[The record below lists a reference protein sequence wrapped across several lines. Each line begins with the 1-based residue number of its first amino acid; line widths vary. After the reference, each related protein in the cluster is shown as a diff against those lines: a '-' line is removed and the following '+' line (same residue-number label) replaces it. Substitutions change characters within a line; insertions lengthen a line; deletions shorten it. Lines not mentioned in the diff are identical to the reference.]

1 MIVNIFSNT
10 GHVSV
15 FFLYSF
21 FYGIESLL
29 QNVSGY
35 FLKWNRRKV
44 GNLRYITNLE
54 TDATYNIA
62 MDAWLLNT
70 LQPKEA
76 IFVIWQN
83 RKAVIVGQNQN
94 IFAEVN
100 QEYVEANDIQVVRL
114 VTGGGAVFHDLG
126 NLNFTFIVPVANS
139 ATVNFKKFVEPML
152 RALHVLN
159 IPAELSGRNDLMLD
173 GKKIS
178 GNAQRY
184 ANGYLMHHGTLLF
197 DSKIDDMV
205 HSLNVADEK
214 FISKAAKSVRS
225 RVGMIKDYAPEGTT
239 VKTFYDAL
247 VYELSNH
254 GVDRE
259 IILTPEQLAEIKTLQ
274 ERQFSQWDWNYGKS
288 PISNFHNHAKFE
300 GGIMDVYAQVENG
313 MIKALR
319 FEGDFLGLH
328 DLAPV
333 ITALT
338 GQLFNKKAILVQLQ
352 ALPYRD
358 YFGTISIEEIASLFV
373 PIRE

>member
-1 MIVNIFSNT
+1 M
-10 GHVSV
+10 
-15 FFLYSF
+15 
-21 FYGIESLL
+21 
-29 QNVSGY
+29 
-35 FLKWNRRKV
+35 
-44 GNLRYITNLE
+44 RYLTTLE

-70 LQPKEA
+70 LRPKEP

-83 RKAVIVGQNQN
+83 KKAVIVGQNQN
-94 IFAEVN
+94 TFAEVN
-100 QEYVEANDIQVVRL
+100 QEFIEANEIQVVRR

-126 NLNFTFIVPVANS
+126 NLNFTFIVPVADA

-152 RALHVLN
+152 RALHALN

-197 DSKIDDMV
+197 DSNVDNLV
-205 HSLNVADEK
+205 NSLNVADEK

-239 VKTFYDAL
+239 VKMFYDAL
-247 VYELSNH
+247 IDELSNH
-254 GVDRE
+254 GADQE
-259 IILTPEQLAEIKTLQ
+259 IILNLEQLAEIKTLQ
-274 ERQFSQWDWNYGKS
+274 EKQFSQWDWNYGKS
-288 PISNFHNHAKFE
+288 PASNFHNHAKFD
-300 GGIMDVYAQVENG
+300 GGSVDVLAQVENG
-313 MIKALR
+313 VMQTLR

-338 GQLFNKKAILVQLQ
+338 GQVFDKTVILRELQ
-352 ALPYRD
+352 ALPYQD
-358 YFGTISIEEIASLFV
+358 YFGSISIEEIAGLFV
-373 PIRE
+373 PVRA

>member
-1 MIVNIFSNT
+1 M
-10 GHVSV
+10 
-15 FFLYSF
+15 
-21 FYGIESLL
+21 
-29 QNVSGY
+29 
-35 FLKWNRRKV
+35 
-44 GNLRYITNLE
+44 RYITNLE

-83 RKAVIVGQNQN
+83 KKAVIVGQNQN
-94 IFAEVN
+94 TFAEVN
-100 QEYVEANDIQVVRL
+100 QEFVEANDIQVVRR

-225 RVGMIKDYAPEGTT
+225 RVGM
-239 VKTFYDAL
+239 
-247 VYELSNH
+247 
-254 GVDRE
+254 
-259 IILTPEQLAEIKTLQ
+259 
-274 ERQFSQWDWNYGKS
+274 
-288 PISNFHNHAKFE
+288 
-300 GGIMDVYAQVENG
+300 
-313 MIKALR
+313 
-319 FEGDFLGLH
+319 
-328 DLAPV
+328 
-333 ITALT
+333 
-338 GQLFNKKAILVQLQ
+338 
-352 ALPYRD
+352 
-358 YFGTISIEEIASLFV
+358 
-373 PIRE
+373 